1 MLLKYIYNH
10 LNGLEFIQMR
20 KPHLWNELQAAIQSV
35 DANACL
41 KTSDDK
47 TKKNATIYAQTKINK
62 AIKDFLTPRG
72 WKSFTTGYYVTEDIE
87 TARTIST
94 IRDASEQKKVIT
106 GNGFHALYTNNQVD
120 FVKERCAIEV
130 QFGKYFSV
138 AYDLH
143 VKHTFFFLRND
154 IDVGI
159 EVIPTHDMQ
168 QRMDTG
174 VAWWEN
180 EVANIIRE
188 GRTNP
193 TVPVIVIGIEPE
205 KLIDLPKHSPDL

>member
-1 MLLKYIYNH
+1 MLVKYIYNH

-20 KPHLWNELQAAIQSV
+20 KPHLWAELQEAIRSV

-41 KTSDDK
+41 KTSKDK
-47 TKKNATIYAQTKINK
+47 TKRDAVIYDQKRINK
-62 AIKDFLTPRG
+62 LIETFLTARG
-72 WKSFTTGYYVTEDIE
+72 WTSFKTGYYVTENIE
-87 TARTIST
+87 TARAISNV
-94 IRDASEQKKVIT
+94 RDAAEQLRIIREQ
-106 GNGFHALYTNNQVD
+106 GGRPHHTNNQVD
-120 FVKERCAIEV
+120 FIKERCAVEI

-143 VKHTFFFLRND
+143 VKHTFFYIRND

-174 VAWWEN
+174 PAWWEN

-193 TVPVIVIGIEPE
+193 TVPVIVVGIEPE
-205 KLIDLPKHSPDL
+205 SLIPLPKRTSS